1 MKARR
6 EFSEAFKA
14 GVEYAKDGLRKTDDG
29 DDMWPDADEIK
40 AAADKAFYA
49 HRGIREL
56 TREEMLEHLRGLG
69 CVNPRITEDTPNRVV
84 ITYDG
89 GPDEGRIYGF
99 CIRTKIAG
107 VDIAQVKLDSSGERI
122 AEHKPIKAMI
132 DIPPL
137 VFALGFVASDGSRA
151 RSATQEDNVLTVVST
166 ETFGTELGTA
176 LAGMAQVVVK
186 RD

>member
-1 MKARR
+1 MKVT

-14 GVEYAKDGLRKTDDG
+14 GVEYAKAETG
-29 DDMWPDADEIK
+29 DYRDHIAWPDADEIE
-40 AAADKAFYA
+40 AAANKAFYA

-56 TREEMLEHLRGLG
+56 TRDEMLEHLRGLG
-69 CVNPRITEDTPNRVV
+69 CINPRITRDVPNHVV

-107 VDIAQVKLDSSGERI
+107 VDIAQVRLSLPVVT
-122 AEHKPIKAMI
+122 KPAS
-132 DIPPL
+132 PTNPL
-137 VFALGFVASDGSRA
+137 EFALGFVASDGSRA
-151 RSATQEDNVLTVVST
+151 RSVGYEDSVVTVVST